1 VFWVFS
7 YGGLTQLGIVVTLG
21 LVCWLLQKP
30 LQSAFDR
37 FWPESKKKQAFA
49 LRETA
54 RGLIWPILFV
64 VALWIALPAVTGLG
78 YSNHVIRIAASL
90 LNAWIFI
97 RLVSSAVRD
106 PFWSRTIAIIIWI
119 IAALNILR
127 LPNPT
132 IALLDSIALTIGD
145 SRFSLYL
152 LIKGGLIALLM
163 LWFTSS
169 ATLILQSRL
178 TKSRRLA
185 PSVKVLIGQLTR
197 FGLLFLVFVVVL
209 NAVGID
215 FTALAVLSGAIGVGF
230 GLQKIVSNLI
240 SGIILL
246 SDRSI
251 KPGDVI
257 NVGDT
262 MG

>member
-1 VFWVFS
+1 M
-7 YGGLTQLGIVVTLG
+7 
-21 LVCWLLQKP
+21 
-30 LQSAFDR
+30 
-37 FWPESKKKQAFA
+37 
-49 LRETA
+49 
-54 RGLIWPILFV
+54 
-64 VALWIALPAVTGLG
+64 
-78 YSNHVIRIAASL
+78 
-90 LNAWIFI
+90 
-97 RLVSSAVRD
+97 RD

-127 LPNPT
+127 LLNPT

-145 SRFSLYL
+145 SRFSLY
-152 LIKGGLIALLM
+152 LLM

-197 FGLLFLVFVVVL
+197 FGLFFLVFVVVL

-215 FTALAVLSGAIGVGF
+215 FTALAVLSGAIGVGI